1 MVAVTRKS
9 FTAHCTRTGGWW
21 AISVP
26 DADGLWTQS
35 KRLDQVEEMAR
46 DAIGAVMDL
55 DDDQIE
61 VQLEVELEDP
71 VLREAVANV
80 RHLRAEAERLQHE
93 ASVQMSEAVHLLRDK
108 ADLSMRDVAVLLGVS
123 HQRVGQLA
131 RH

>member
-1 MVAVTRKS
+1 MTRKS

-71 VLREAVANV
+71 ALREAVANV